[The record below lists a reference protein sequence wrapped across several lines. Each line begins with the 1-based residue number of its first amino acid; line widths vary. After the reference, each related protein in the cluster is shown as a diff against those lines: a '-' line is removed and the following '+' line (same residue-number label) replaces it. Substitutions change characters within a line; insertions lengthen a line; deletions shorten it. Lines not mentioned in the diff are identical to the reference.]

1 MKEEKE
7 ITPDWVKQNLCMED
21 GADITECY
29 SDESIE
35 WISWSLR
42 CFEGLDYETQEEVL
56 EKYHIKYK
64 K

>member
-1 MKEEKE
+1 MNIEV
-7 ITPDWVKQNLCMED
+7 ITPDWVKENLCME
-21 GADITECY
+21 GGNDITECY

-42 CFEGLDYETQEEVL
+42 CFEELDYDTPEEVL